1 MSAPTTLPDV
11 RRVADAD
18 ALLDLVD
25 DDYLRWNV
33 RRGARGE
40 GWAVPGATA
49 WTWRGGPRRG
59 PWAAVLGSPN
69 TVAALAAVVLVEAF
83 VRPQGLTLTAAAR
96 PLLPEAVRLD
106 AAATHAWEWMRT
118 YAAPPVQPHEDE
130 VAWLHDSDD
139 EEVAALLDAVSPR
152 HSARPGE
159 RHVLRWCG
167 IRAADTR
174 ADGGLVAIGAH
185 VAYQAGVPHLASIAV
200 PPQAR
205 GRGYGA
211 AVTAWLTRA
220 CLAEGAPVVTLGMY
234 SDNDVARRLYHRL
247 GFSCDHAFVSG
258 PLIATDDP
266 DQRGGTL

>member
-1 MSAPTTLPDV
+1 MLSDV
-11 RRVADAD
+11 RWVADAD

-59 PWAAVLGSPN
+59 PWAAVLGSPA
-69 TVAALAAVVLVEAF
+69 TVAALAAVVVAEAS
-83 VRPQGLTLTAAAR
+83 VRPQGLTLTASAR

-106 AAATHAWEWMRT
+106 AAETNAWEWMRT
-118 YAAPPVQPHEDE
+118 YAAPPVQPHEDRVQWLRDTDDAE
-130 VAWLHDSDD
+130 V
-139 EEVAALLDAVSPR
+139 EALLDAVSPR

-167 IRAADTR
+167 IRASSDRT
-174 ADGGLVAIGAH
+174 LVAIGAH
-185 VAYQAGVPHLASIAV
+185 VEYQTGVPHLASIAV
-200 PPQAR
+200 PPPAR

-247 GFSCDHAFVSG
+247 GFSCDHAFISG
-258 PLIATDDP
+258 PLIAAS
-266 DQRGGTL
+266 GTVRVDCQ